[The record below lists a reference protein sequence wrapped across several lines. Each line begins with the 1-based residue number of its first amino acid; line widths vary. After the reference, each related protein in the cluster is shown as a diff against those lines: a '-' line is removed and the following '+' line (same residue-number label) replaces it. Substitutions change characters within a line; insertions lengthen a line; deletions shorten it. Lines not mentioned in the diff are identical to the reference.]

1 MSRRRYGS
9 PKFYELLGQAAEL
22 HSRKSHDYAKKGDP
36 FGNYHF
42 AGRMGQMFKN
52 PDDAGFVARLGE
64 KLYRLSNLDNDGIAP
79 LNESVAD
86 TELDILVIVALWM
99 ADRRERK
106 SIADC
111 HTLEH
116 PSQIQPQEPASVAVQ
131 AILEQFDIHPG
142 RKSG

>member
-1 MSRRRYGS
+1 MNQRKYGS
-9 PKFYELLGQAAEL
+9 PKFYELLDEAAKL
-22 HSRKSHDYAKKGDP
+22 HSRKSHDYAKKNDP
-36 FGNYHF
+36 YGNYHF
-42 AGRMGQMFKN
+42 AGKMGQMFRN

-106 SIADC
+106 AIADC
-111 HTLEH
+111 HTPEL
-116 PSQIQPQEPASVAVQ
+116 PFPNQPPDPA
-131 AILEQFDIHPG
+131 
-142 RKSG
+142 

>member
-1 MSRRRYGS
+1 MSQRKYGS
-9 PKFYELLGQAAEL
+9 PKFYELLNQAAEL

-36 FGNYHF
+36 YGNYHF
-42 AGRMGQMFKN
+42 AGKMGQMFRN

-111 HTLEH
+111 HTPEL
-116 PSQIQPQEPASVAVQ
+116 PSPNQPPDLA
-131 AILEQFDIHPG
+131 
-142 RKSG
+142 